1 MQGYAQEEGES
12 RSATEQQG
20 QGQRQRQSQNPNGAS
35 QASRPSAGDKPGQ
48 ASGGG
53 SKDFQADTWAPKR

>member
-20 QGQRQRQSQNPNGAS
+20 QGQRQRQSQAPNGAS
-35 QASRPSAGDKPGQ
+35 QALRPSAGDKPGQ

>member
-1 MQGYAQEEGES
+1 MGMQGYAQEEGES
-12 RSATEQQG
+12 RSAPEQQG
-20 QGQRQRQSQNPNGAS
+20 QGQRQSQGPNGTS
-35 QASRPSAGDKPGQ
+35 QASRQSAGDKPGQ